1 MSDHPLAKETEF
13 QNLEGKTMKPNR
25 ALLVMAILA
34 ATFIPMAWAQQ
45 APSLNDLHHQ
55 LQGYRTGGQLSGP
68 QLIEQHIVD
77 NKLKLSLQDAIQ
89 LMLLNN
95 TSVRMNELNYHR
107 AVFALQ
113 RSFSPFDTI
122 LTSSFSPARTTSPT
136 SSTIAASSTLD
147 QPFTVGV
154 SQLFALGTTLNL
166 NFSTDRND
174 NNSSVTILNPALS
187 STLNFSVSQPL
198 LRGAGLAANRG
209 QIWIAR
215 RNIQQSQANFEV
227 QIGNSILSVIS
238 QYWSLVQAQKNL
250 DVLQDSLRL
259 AEESYKR
266 DKRSLEL
273 GAIASI
279 DIYRSEATVAQRR
292 LSVLQAQYAVKP
304 LEDQL
309 RSSIGADLDPRTLAI
324 DIELTE
330 KVESTGEL
338 VSMDIPAAMELA
350 RKQRPE
356 IIAAKLQI
364 ENDDTSLQ
372 IANNSL
378 KPSVNINGFY
388 SSNGLSSG
396 IGDALNQT
404 GTFKFP
410 SYGMGLSIQLPIR
423 NRAAS
428 ADMGSALIN
437 KKSDLYSLRQRNQ
450 QINQDVR
457 NAVHQL
463 EESKLAIT
471 AAATARD
478 LAQKTLTAEQRKYE
492 LGAETIFFVLDAQN
506 TLEQAE
512 QSYVQAL
519 IGYQIAIAVLDS
531 ATGNILEHNKVMI
544 EDSFK

>member
-1 MSDHPLAKETEF
+1 MSDHSRAVRTSSSS
-13 QNLEGKTMKPNR
+13 LEGKTMERITNFV
-25 ALLVMAILA
+25 VMLW
-34 ATFIPMAWAQQ
+34 MAVACMPTSWAQQ
-45 APSLNDLHHQ
+45 APSVNDLHHQ
-55 LQGYRTGGQLSGP
+55 LQGIRTSSQLSAP
-68 QLIEQHIVD
+68 QSIEQHIVD
-77 NKLKLSLQDAIQ
+77 NQLRLSLQDAIQ

-95 TSVRMNELNYHR
+95 TNVRINELNFHR
-107 AVFALQ
+107 TVFALQ

-122 LTSSFSPARTTSPT
+122 LTSNFSPARSTSPT

-147 QPFTVGV
+147 QPFTIGA
-154 SQLFALGTTLNL
+154 SQLFAPGTTLNV

-174 NNSSVTILNPALS
+174 NNSSVTTLNPALS
-187 STLNFSVSQPL
+187 SQINFSISQPL
-198 LRGAGLAANRG
+198 LRGRGVVVNRG
-209 QIWIAR
+209 PIWIAR

-227 QIGNSILSVIS
+227 QIGNSILSLIS

-250 DVLQDSLRL
+250 AVLQDSLRL

-273 GAIASI
+273 GAISPL

-309 RSSIGADLDPRTLAI
+309 RSSIGADLDLRTVAI
-324 DIELTE
+324 DISLTE
-330 KVESTGEL
+330 EVESKGEL
-338 VSMDIPAAMELA
+338 VSMDIPTAMDLA
-350 RKQRPE
+350 LKYRPE
-356 IIAAKLQI
+356 LTAAKLQI

-378 KPSVNINGFY
+378 KPSLNISGFY
-388 SSNGLSSG
+388 TSTGLSGG

-410 SYGMGLSIQLPIR
+410 SYGMNLSLQLPIR

-437 KKSDLYSLRQRNQ
+437 KKSDLYSLRQREQ
-450 QINQDVR
+450 QVNQDVR

-544 EDSFK
+544 DSSFR